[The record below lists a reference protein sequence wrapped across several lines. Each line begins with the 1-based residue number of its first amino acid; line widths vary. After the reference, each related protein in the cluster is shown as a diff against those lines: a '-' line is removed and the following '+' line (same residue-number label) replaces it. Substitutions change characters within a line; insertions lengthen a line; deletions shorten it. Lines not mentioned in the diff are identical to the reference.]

1 MPNTNQQGNFYTT
14 CFYQQQNKRRK
25 QMTSQASAGA
35 KEVVEQF
42 IEEVGQTING
52 QITITYDTRQTLDQF
67 LEIRFQEAQ
76 AESPN
81 SFLEHNFLFDE
92 ELFLEYVVDNV
103 AEQIRNEV
111 LHNGEKSLNREIS
124 LVSGDGGVIL

>member
-1 MPNTNQQGNFYTT
+1 
-14 CFYQQQNKRRK
+14 
-25 QMTSQASAGA
+25 MTSQASAGA
-35 KEVVEQF
+35 KAVVEQF

-52 QITITYDTRQTLDQF
+52 QITITYDTRQTLDNF
-67 LEIRFQEAQ
+67 LELRFEEAQ

-111 LHNGEKSLNREIS
+111 LHNGDKSLNREIS
-124 LVSGDGGVIL
+124 LVSGEGVVIL

>member
-1 MPNTNQQGNFYTT
+1 MSN
-14 CFYQQQNKRRK
+14 
-25 QMTSQASAGA
+25 QASEGA
-35 KEVVEQF
+35 KAVVEQF

-52 QITITYDTRQTLDQF
+52 QITVTYDTRQTLERF
-67 LEIRFQEAQ
+67 LELRFEEAQ

-103 AEQIRNEV
+103 AEQIRNEAI
-111 LHNGEKSLNREIS
+111 HNGDKSLNREIS
-124 LVSGDGGVIL
+124 LVSGDGVVIS